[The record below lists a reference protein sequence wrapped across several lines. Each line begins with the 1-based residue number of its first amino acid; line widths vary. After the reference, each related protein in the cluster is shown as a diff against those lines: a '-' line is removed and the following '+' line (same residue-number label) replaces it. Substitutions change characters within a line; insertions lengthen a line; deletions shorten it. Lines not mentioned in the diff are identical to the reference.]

1 MIDTGAGYACNARPD
16 LHTVCRSFPKTSS
29 ALSAKV
35 CGGSKS
41 AKDPHSRSFEEIES
55 QALATLAALAQIST
69 PSAAHFIKSHQ
80 LLVQKFAADRDR
92 QKSSFNR

>member
-1 MIDTGAGYACNARPD
+1 MLG
-16 LHTVCRSFPKTSS
+16 V
-29 ALSAKV
+29 
-35 CGGSKS
+35 GSRVQ
-41 AKDPHSRSFEEIES
+41 AQRGL

-92 QKSSFNR
+92 QKSSFNRAGLDVRLIFTVPREAQTVRGTKSGPQ